1 MKKFDVIVLGLGA
14 MGSSAVYQ
22 LAKRGSRVLGLDQ
35 FSPPHAQGST
45 HGETRITRLAI
56 GEGEEYVDF
65 AVRSHQIWREI
76 ERESGKKLLFSVG
89 GLIISSPDSTSSAHV
104 PNFFSTTLDVAK
116 KKNIAHEELD
126 AAAIRRRFPQFGV
139 KDDEKG
145 YFEPEAGYLSPEE
158 CIKTQLD
165 LAKTHGASI
174 QTNEKVIEFSSNG
187 SNVTV
192 KTDKD
197 TYVGKR
203 LVLTAGPWLP
213 GLIGPPYSGHLKV
226 YRQVLYWFDIRKEA
240 GGLFAPGR
248 FPVFIWNLP
257 DKKYGIYGFPA
268 VDGPGGG
275 VKIATEQLEKT
286 TTPGTIDRVVSREET
301 VEMYEN
307 FVAPYFPGLTGR
319 CPKNPVTCMYTATEG
334 ARFLIDW
341 HPGHRNV
348 FVVSPCSGHGFKHS
362 PAVGEVVAQTVLGEQ
377 SKLDRSEFLF
387 ERLT

>member
-22 LAKRGSRVLGLDQ
+22 LAKRGSSVLGLDQ
-35 FSPPHAQGST
+35 FSPPHAYGST

-65 AVRSHQIWREI
+65 AVRSHEIWREI
-76 ERESGKKLLFSVG
+76 ERETGKTLLNSVG
-89 GLIISSPDSTSSAHV
+89 GLIISSPGSTSSAHV

-116 KKNIAHEELD
+116 KKNIVHEELD
-126 AAAIRRRFPQFGV
+126 AAAVRRTFPQFGI
-139 KDDEKG
+139 KDTERG

-158 CIKTQLD
+158 CIRTQLD
-165 LAKTHGASI
+165 LAKKHGAAV
-174 QTNEKVIEFSSNG
+174 QTNERVTEFTSNG
-187 SNVTV
+187 PEVTV
-192 KTDKD
+192 KTDSG
-197 TYVGKR
+197 TYIGKH

-213 GLIGPPYSGHLKV
+213 ELIGSAYSEHLKV
-226 YRQVLYWFDIRKEA
+226 YRQVLYWFDIRNEVREM
-240 GGLFAPGR
+240 FAPGR

-257 DKKYGIYGFPA
+257 DRKYGIYGFPA
-268 VDGPGGG
+268 VDGPDGG

-286 TTPGTIDRVVSREET
+286 TTPGAIDRVVSPEEIA
-301 VEMYEN
+301 EMYEN

-319 CPKNPVTCMYTATEG
+319 CPKEPVTCMYTATEG

-341 HPGHRNV
+341 HPEYKNV

-377 SKLDRSEFLF
+377 SKLDTSKFSF

>member
-1 MKKFDVIVLGLGA
+1 MKKLDVIVLGLGA

-22 LAKRGSRVLGLDQ
+22 LAKRGSNVLGLDQ
-35 FSPPHAQGST
+35 FSPPHRQGST

-65 AVRSHQIWREI
+65 AVRSHEIWREI
-76 ERESGKKLLFSVG
+76 ERETGKKLLSSVG
-89 GLIISSPDSTSSAHV
+89 GLIISSPDTRSSAHV

-116 KKNIAHEELD
+116 KKNIVHEELD
-126 AAAIRRRFPQFGV
+126 AAAIRRRFPQFGI
-139 KDDEKG
+139 KDFERG

-158 CIKTQLD
+158 CIDAQLD
-165 LAKTHGASI
+165 LAKRHGAAL
-174 QTNEKVIEFSSNG
+174 QTNEKVTEFSSDG
-187 SNVTV
+187 SAVTV
-192 KTDKD
+192 KTESG
-197 TYVGKR
+197 TYIGKH

-213 GLIGPPYSGHLKV
+213 GLIGPPYSRHLKV

-240 GGLFAPGR
+240 NGLFAPGR

-268 VDGPGGG
+268 VDGPDGG

-286 TTPGTIDRVVSREET
+286 TTPETIDRNISPEEIA
-301 VEMYEN
+301 EMYEN
-307 FVAPYFPGLTGR
+307 FVAPYFPGLAGR
-319 CPKNPVTCMYTATEG
+319 CPKDPVTCMYTATEG

-341 HPGHRNV
+341 HPEHRNI

-362 PAVGEVVAQTVLGEQ
+362 PAIGEVVAQAVKGEQ
-377 SKLDRSEFLF
+377 IKLDISKFSF